1 VRRLIV
7 ILISLNIVYFGWKVF
22 ERGAGSPPV
31 EEVEAPARENV
42 ERLALLA
49 EVDPGELRE
58 RVYAEPEPMASGSAP
73 AFSEPQ
79 GRDRALPSTER
90 TEVPSQAGTLS
101 GDAARVAPDEPEPI
115 AERLAA
121 VLPAP
126 HPLGARPPCYSVG
139 PLTSPEEVAGVEGWL
154 EARGGRSTLRED
166 ERRELALYWVY
177 FAPLPDRDAADA
189 RVERLR
195 VQGVADIYIIPRGD
209 MANAI
214 SLGVYSRR
222 ASLERRLREL
232 RAKGHEPLIAP
243 RYRTKKA
250 SWFDVL
256 FVRDF
261 DFQASGFVDAFPAV
275 EMSPMPCPADSLSSG
290 DAVSPPPPPGG
301 FARADGQAG
310 AASAADVLGNTS
322 AAVGRDAESRF
333 PDPAGAGQPP
343 RVAGGSTRSYDPEV
357 PQPPYDDLGPAVELP
372 RKPLANGDTR
382 GSARP

>member
-79 GRDRALPSTER
+79 GRDRALPST
-90 TEVPSQAGTLS
+90 
-101 GDAARVAPDEPEPI
+101 ARVAPDEPEPI

-126 HPLGARPPCYSVG
+126 HPLGDGPPCYSVG

-195 VQGVADIYIIPRGD
+195 VQGVADIYIIPRGL
-209 MANAI
+209 A
-214 SLGVYSRR
+214 VVRR
-222 ASLERRLREL
+222 RR
-232 RAKGHEPLIAP
+232 
-243 RYRTKKA
+243 
-250 SWFDVL
+250 
-256 FVRDF
+256 
-261 DFQASGFVDAFPAV
+261 FP
-275 EMSPMPCPADSLSSG
+275 
-290 DAVSPPPPPGG
+290 
-301 FARADGQAG
+301 
-310 AASAADVLGNTS
+310 AASAGWVRPSRWTGRGR
-322 AAVGRDAESRF
+322 VGGGRSRQHVGGR
-333 PDPAGAGQPP
+333 GA
-343 RVAGGSTRSYDPEV
+343 
-357 PQPPYDDLGPAVELP
+357 
-372 RKPLANGDTR
+372 
-382 GSARP
+382 